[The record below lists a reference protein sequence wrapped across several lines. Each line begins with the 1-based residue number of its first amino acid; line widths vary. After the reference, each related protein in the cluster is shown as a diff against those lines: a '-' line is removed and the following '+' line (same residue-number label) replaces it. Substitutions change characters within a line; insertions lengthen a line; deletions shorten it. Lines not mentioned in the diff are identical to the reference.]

1 MEILD
6 RKDNRLVS
14 SLIDLK
20 LESNRK
26 ETVFEEV
33 TLSLIQGKR
42 KERKMGALRAVY
54 DNEIY

>member
-1 MEILD
+1 MELLD

-26 ETVFEEV
+26 ETVYEEV
-33 TLSLIQGKR
+33 PLLAIQGKR
-42 KERKMGALRAVY
+42 KERKIGALRAVY
-54 DNEIY
+54 DN